1 MEKGLFTPEGFIMNR
16 KDTHEHLRY
25 TILAA
30 MFAAMIYVMTA
41 FVHIPTQQGYIH
53 IGDGIIFLAA
63 ALLPAPYAM
72 GAAAVG
78 AGLSDYLSGFAI
90 WVLPTVIIK
99 AATAAVFTNGRQT
112 IVNRRNL
119 IACAVAWLICVG
131 GYYISGVVLALL
143 SGGEIHSALA
153 AALADIPTNI
163 MQCVGST
170 ALYIFLGFALDKMG
184 FKSMLS
190 GKRERYRA

>member
-1 MEKGLFTPEGFIMNR
+1 MKRTDNS
-16 KDTHEHLRY
+16 EHLRY
-25 TILAA
+25 TVLAA
-30 MFAAMIYVMTA
+30 LFAAMIYVMTA
-41 FVHIPTQQGYIH
+41 FVHIPTQQGYVH

-72 GAAAVG
+72 GAAAIG

-99 AATAAVFTNGRQT
+99 AATAAVFTSGKPT

-119 IACAVAWLICVG
+119 FACAIAALICVG
-131 GYYISGVVLALL
+131 GYYISGVILALL

-153 AALADIPTNI
+153 AALTDIPTNI
-163 MQCVGST
+163 IQSIGST
-170 ALYIFLGFALDKMG
+170 ALYIFLGVALDKSG
-184 FKSMLS
+184 FKAVLS
-190 GKRERYRA
+190 GKHPVRRKK